1 MHNVLN
7 VAIVERLQDLTEN
20 HCGLRFLKE
29 LSLDDPV
36 EELATGA
43 QFSDQVDVDVV
54 LEVLVEFDDV
64 GVILFRHMEALVLA
78 HLITYQGLQDLD
90 FRQEAIP
97 VANLGTRDLFDGAA
111 LAGCDMLCCSYLAV
125 GALTKLLEKKDR
137 LSYVC

>member
-1 MHNVLN
+1 MHNILS

-36 EELATGA
+36 EQLATTA

-64 GVILFRHMEALVLA
+64 GVILFRHMGALVLA
-78 HLITYQGLQDLD
+78 LLVTYQSLQDLD

-111 LAGCDMLCCSYLAV
+111 LARRDMRCCSYLAI
-125 GALTKLLEKKDR
+125 GALAKLLEKKER
-137 LSYVC
+137 LDYIF